1 MGGMRILPCSARRG
15 GAGSRGLSGM
25 ETHQAGGLPVA
36 PGAAR
41 PSPTGAESI
50 SCIQRIGASLLRGFV
65 LSQLH
70 QQGPGPHPARSVTME
85 ELGGQ
90 DAPDGPQVTS
100 LRETLHRIWGSMS
113 QNPEIDSLVQ
123 CMAGQP
129 PLPALAA
136 VSEQVFAD
144 GINWGRVVVFFYFT
158 YRVIAQA
165 LSGSDCLRS
174 LIDWALNFLR
184 ERVVPWIQHQG
195 GWDSI
200 CSYLTS
206 SS

>member
-1 MGGMRILPCSARRG
+1 
-15 GAGSRGLSGM
+15 M
-25 ETHQAGGLPVA
+25 ETHQAGGLPLA
-36 PGAAR
+36 PAR

-50 SCIQRIGASLLRGFV
+50 SCIKQIGASLLRGFV
-65 LSQLH
+65 RSLLQ
-70 QQGPGPHPARSVTME
+70 QQGPGSPPARSVTME

-90 DAPDGPQVTS
+90 DTPDGPRVAS
-100 LRETLHRIWGSMS
+100 LRETLHRIWESMS

-136 VSEQVFAD
+136 VSEEVFRD

-165 LSGSDCLRS
+165 LGGSDCLRS
-174 LIDWALNFLR
+174 LVDWALNFLW
-184 ERVVPWIQHQG
+184 ERVAPWIQRQG

-200 CSYLTS
+200 FSYLTS
-206 SS
+206 SA

>member
-1 MGGMRILPCSARRG
+1 MGGMRILPCSVRPG
-15 GAGSRGLSGM
+15 GVPGQQRDGD
-25 ETHQAGGLPVA
+25 A
-36 PGAAR
+36 PGRGAAAC
-41 PSPTGAESI
+41 PSSPI
-50 SCIQRIGASLLRGFV
+50 PHRFVRSLL
-65 LSQLH
+65 Q
-70 QQGPGPHPARSVTME
+70 QQGPGSPPARSVTME

-90 DAPDGPQVTS
+90 DTPDGPRVAS
-100 LRETLHRIWGSMS
+100 LRETLHRIWESMS

-136 VSEQVFAD
+136 VSEEVFRD

-165 LSGSDCLRS
+165 LGGSDCLRS
-174 LIDWALNFLR
+174 LVDWALNFLW
-184 ERVVPWIQHQG
+184 ERVAPWIQRQG

-200 CSYLTS
+200 FSYLTS
-206 SS
+206 SA

>member
-1 MGGMRILPCSARRG
+1 
-15 GAGSRGLSGM
+15 M
-25 ETHQAGGLPVA
+25 ETHQAGGLPLA
-36 PGAAR
+36 PAR

-50 SCIQRIGASLLRGFV
+50 SCIKQIGASLLRGFV
-65 LSQLH
+65 WSLLQ
-70 QQGPGPHPARSVTME
+70 QQGPRSPPARSVTME

-90 DAPDGPQVTS
+90 DTPDGPRVAS
-100 LRETLHRIWGSMS
+100 LRETLHRIWESMS

-136 VSEQVFAD
+136 VSEEVFRD

-165 LSGSDCLRS
+165 LGGSDCLRS
-174 LIDWALNFLR
+174 LVDWALNFLW
-184 ERVVPWIQHQG
+184 ERVAPWIQRQG

-200 CSYLTS
+200 FSYLTS
-206 SS
+206 SA